1 MTAPSSPPQGLVV
14 VADDEPHIV
23 MLVERLLTRVGVQ
36 VATAR
41 DGDLALEL
49 IRQRSPAL
57 AIIDARM
64 PGCDGYTV
72 AMALRDDD
80 GVERPPYLIMLT
92 AGGREIDRARAK
104 EAGID
109 EFVTKP
115 FSPSQL
121 QSRVLEV
128 LEGLHANDLTTDR
141 RRP

>member
-1 MTAPSSPPQGLVV
+1 MSVPDSAPGGLVV

-23 MLVERLLTRVGVQ
+23 MLVERLLTRVGVE

-49 IRQRSPAL
+49 IRERAPAL

-64 PGCDGYTV
+64 PGRDGYTV
-72 AMALRDDD
+72 AMALRDDA
-80 GVERPPYLIMLT
+80 GVERPPYMIMLT

-121 QSRVLEV
+121 QSRVLEI
-128 LEGLHANDLTTDR
+128 LEGLA
-141 RRP
+141 